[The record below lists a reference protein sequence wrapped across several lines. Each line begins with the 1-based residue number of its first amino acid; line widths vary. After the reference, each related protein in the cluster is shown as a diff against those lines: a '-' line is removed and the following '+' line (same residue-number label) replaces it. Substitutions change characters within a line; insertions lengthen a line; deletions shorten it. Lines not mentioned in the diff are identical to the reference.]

1 MQEFVTFRGL
11 GKVPSSSEAPRLRLS
26 KGQLALGCSNQGRVG
41 RVATFQEA
49 ELFGGQEGSLLGSSD
64 ARMTR
69 GLRLS
74 LDTEVQI
81 PIGGLGTGGQDVV
94 GGLQQEGEGGGRVG
108 RLPEVHQLSEM
119 LRHQVFIC
127 RDLVIGPEDFYSPI
141 RNSGSGNEAR
151 GGCLRC
157 FRR

>member
-1 MQEFVTFRGL
+1 MQELVTFRGL
-11 GKVPSSSEAPRLRLS
+11 GPVPSSGEAPHLRFS
-26 KGQLALGCSNQGRVG
+26 KGQMVLGCCNEGRVS
-41 RVATFQEA
+41 RVAAFQEA
-49 ELFGGQEGSLLGSSD
+49 ELFGGRERSLLGSSD

-74 LDTEVQI
+74 LDTEVQV

-127 RDLVIGPEDFYSPI
+127 RDLVIVPEDFYSPI
-141 RNSGSGNEAR
+141 WNSGSGNEAR